1 MRTCSAVL
9 LSLLFVVPSL
19 RAQEEQAQ
27 SQPRR
32 DREAAW
38 EYEVVRLKTLDIHEA
53 AAMIG
58 DLNPHLRVKAN
69 DSIDA
74 LVIRGDRDSID
85 QVVNLLDDMDKMA
98 PVESAEHVE
107 LIRVRNRDLNEL
119 IAQLMQSVEDC
130 QFAGDAATGL
140 LIVRGPENEIELVR
154 RLIGELDQ
162 PCRAVQ
168 LTFDFLR
175 VSYEPGSED
184 ASGERVPDRLAGVQ
198 EALLRSGA
206 TQVTYLG
213 GTVVQ
218 SAEGVGF
225 GSKGEESA
233 EGPMFNYKIE
243 GRLQFIEGDGLVR
256 LQVEAE
262 VRRAL
267 RGEESNRPRWEN
279 RFEVTSTLNA
289 RIGEAVVL
297 ATAPAAEDNESGA
310 LVLVV
315 TPQWPQQPSSKK

>member
-1 MRTCSAVL
+1 MRTYSAIL
-9 LSLLFVVPSL
+9 LSLLFVVPAV

-27 SQPRR
+27 AQPRR

-38 EYEVVRLKTLDIHEA
+38 EYEVVPLRNLDIHEA

-58 DLNPHLRVKAN
+58 DLNPHLRVRAN

-98 PVESAEHVE
+98 PVESVEHVE

-119 IAQLMQSVEDC
+119 IGQLLQCVRDC
-130 QFAGDAATGL
+130 RIAGDNATGQL
-140 LIVRGPENEIELVR
+140 LVKGPANEIELVR
-154 RLIGELDQ
+154 RLVGELDQ

-175 VSYEPGSED
+175 VSYEPGSEE
-184 ASGERVPDRLAGVQ
+184 AQGERVPDRLAGVQ

-206 TQVTYLG
+206 TQVAYLG

-218 SAEGVGF
+218 STEGVGF
-225 GSKGEESA
+225 GSEGDQSA
-233 EGPMFNYKIE
+233 EGPMFDYKIN
-243 GRLQFIEGDGLVR
+243 GRLNFIEGDDVVR
-256 LQVEAE
+256 LQIEAE

-267 RGEESNRPRWEN
+267 RGEERNRLRWEN
-279 RFEVTSTLNA
+279 RFDVTSTLNA

-297 ATAPAAEDNESGA
+297 ATAPAAEDSQSGA

-315 TPQWPQQPSSKK
+315 SPQWPQQPSAKK